1 MIVAGRARMAGVPSI
16 EELERL
22 STRELHDRAFSLARR
37 RLDVRFFWNLLES
50 APAAEAA
57 AGHEGEADADI
68 LSFSERVAD
77 VVNPDTAEEAEAFR
91 PLYIEYLM
99 QHEQGEE

>member
-1 MIVAGRARMAGVPSI
+1 MPTA

-22 STRELHDRAFSLARR
+22 PTKELQDRAFRLARR

-57 AGHEGEADADI
+57 AGHGGEADVDV
-68 LSFSERVAD
+68 LSLSERVAD
-77 VVNPDTAEEAEAFR
+77 VLHPDTAEEAEAFR
-91 PLYIEYLM
+91 PIYIDYLVK
-99 QHEQGEE
+99 HEKG

>member
-1 MIVAGRARMAGVPSI
+1 VPSL

-37 RLDVRFFWNLLES
+37 RLDLRFFWNLLEA

-57 AGHEGEADADI
+57 AGQEREAEADVLSLSQRVDDVVHPDTTEEADA
-68 LSFSERVAD
+68 
-77 VVNPDTAEEAEAFR
+77 FR
-91 PLYIEYLM
+91 PIYIEYLLE
-99 QHEQGEE
+99 HEPDQD

>member
-1 MIVAGRARMAGVPSI
+1 MPTL

-22 STRELHDRAFSLARR
+22 STKELQERAFHLARR
-37 RLDVRFFWNLLES
+37 RLDVRFFWNLLEV

-57 AGHEGEADADI
+57 AGHEDEAEVDV

-77 VVNPDTAEEAEAFR
+77 VVNPDTAEEADAFR
-91 PLYIEYLM
+91 PIYIEYLLE
-99 QHEQGEE
+99 HEKDSGEG

>member
-1 MIVAGRARMAGVPSI
+1 MPSL

-22 STRELHDRAFSLARR
+22 STKELQDRAFHVARR
-37 RLDVRFFWNLLES
+37 RLDVRFFWNLLEA

-57 AGHEGEADADI
+57 AGHVGEAQADI

-77 VVNPDTAEEAEAFR
+77 IVDPDTTEEADAFR
-91 PLYIEYLM
+91 PIYVEYLLE
-99 QHEQGEE
+99 HGED

>member
-1 MIVAGRARMAGVPSI
+1 VPNA

-22 STRELHDRAFSLARR
+22 STKELQDRAFKLARR
-37 RLDVRFFWNLLES
+37 RLDIRFFWHLLES

-57 AGHEGEADADI
+57 AGHEGEATADI

-91 PLYIEYLM
+91 PIYLEYLVE
-99 QHEQGEE
+99 HEEG